1 MRRSGG
7 GGRGA
12 GVAALLVAALVGG
25 TAPVGATTVA
35 RMETAAQAA
44 SAERI
49 FVGVVTSVTSRPKAA
64 KPKYFETVVRF
75 DVEDTVAGSVPAS
88 VELTFSG
95 GDVGGIRQKVGGM
108 PEFVVGERYV
118 VLVEP
123 DQQPAL
129 ASPVVGFNQGLYRVV
144 GANRATAVVRDRA
157 GKPLTSTAGTARAAG
172 TDPTLD
178 EFLDGLR
185 AARGK

>member
-1 MRRSGG
+1 MF
-7 GGRGA
+7 
-12 GVAALLVAALVGG
+12 
-25 TAPVGATTVA
+25 ATTVA
-35 RMETAAQAA
+35 RMETTAQAV
-44 SAERI
+44 SADRI

-75 DVEDTVAGSVPAS
+75 DVEDAVAGSLPSS

-144 GANRATAVVRDRA
+144 GTSRATAVVRDRV
-157 GKPLTSTAGTARAAG
+157 GKPLSSTAGAARAAG

>member
-7 GGRGA
+7 GRRGA
-12 GVAALLVAALVGG
+12 GVAALLMATLVGG
-25 TAPVGATTVA
+25 AAPVTATTVA
-35 RMETAAQAA
+35 RMETTAQAVTA
-44 SAERI
+44 DRI
-49 FVGVVTSVTSRPKAA
+49 FVGVVTSVVSRPKAA

-75 DVEDTVAGSVPAS
+75 DVEDAVAGSVPSS

-123 DQQPAL
+123 DRQPAL

-144 GANRATAVVRDRA
+144 GTSRASAVVRDRL
-157 GKPLTSTAGTARAAG
+157 GKPLGSTAGPARAAG

-185 AARGK
+185 AARGQ

>member
-1 MRRSGG
+1 M
-7 GGRGA
+7 
-12 GVAALLVAALVGG
+12 LVATLLGG
-25 TAPVGATTVA
+25 AAPVAATTVA
-35 RMETAAQAA
+35 RMETSAQAA
-44 SAERI
+44 SADRI
-49 FVGVVTSVTSRPKAA
+49 FVGVVTSVASRPKAA

-75 DVEDTVAGSVPAS
+75 DVEEAVAGSLPAS
-88 VELTFSG
+88 IELTFSG

-123 DQQPAL
+123 DRQPPL

-144 GANRATAVVRDRA
+144 GTSRATAVVRDRV
-157 GKPLTSTAGTARAAG
+157 GKPLSSTTGAARAAG

-185 AARGK
+185 AARGR

>member
-7 GGRGA
+7 GRRGA
-12 GVAALLVAALVGG
+12 GVAALLMATLVGG
-25 TAPVGATTVA
+25 AAPVTATTVA
-35 RMETAAQAA
+35 RMETTAQAVTA
-44 SAERI
+44 DRI
-49 FVGVVTSVTSRPKAA
+49 FVGVVTSVVSRPKAA

-75 DVEDTVAGSVPAS
+75 DVEDTVAGSLPS
-88 VELTFSG
+88 SIELTFSG

-144 GANRATAVVRDRA
+144 GTSRTSAVVRDRL
-157 GKPLTSTAGTARAAG
+157 GKPLESTSGAARAAG

-185 AARGK
+185 AARGQ

>member
-1 MRRSGG
+1 
-7 GGRGA
+7 
-12 GVAALLVAALVGG
+12 LLMATLVGG
-25 TAPVGATTVA
+25 AAPVTATTVA
-35 RMETAAQAA
+35 RMETTAQAVTA
-44 SAERI
+44 DRI
-49 FVGVVTSVTSRPKAA
+49 FVGVVTSVVSRPKAA

-75 DVEDTVAGSVPAS
+75 DVEDTVAGSLPS
-88 VELTFSG
+88 SIELTFSG

-118 VLVEP
+118 VLAEP
-123 DQQPAL
+123 DRQPAL

-144 GANRATAVVRDRA
+144 GTSRASAVVRDRL
-157 GKPLTSTAGTARAAG
+157 GKPLESTSGAARAAG

-185 AARGK
+185 AARGQ